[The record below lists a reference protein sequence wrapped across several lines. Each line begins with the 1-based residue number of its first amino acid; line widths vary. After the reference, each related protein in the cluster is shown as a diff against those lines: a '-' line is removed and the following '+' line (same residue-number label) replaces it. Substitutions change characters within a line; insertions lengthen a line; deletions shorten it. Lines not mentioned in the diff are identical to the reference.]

1 MTRLQKDSMN
11 TYKNLIGKRAENSLS
26 MKVLRCVLAVGF
38 VLSPWLGGEAY
49 ADAGIVRVDNITLPN
64 SLDKTYLQNGSNV
77 AHIYAEQ
84 ASGDV
89 GLNRF
94 KTFEVGAG
102 QIANLY
108 FKTSPTDTNH
118 LNTLVNTVQNQISIS
133 GTVNAIRNGQVGG
146 NLYFISPSG
155 MVVGSSGVI
164 NAGSLT
170 VMGVTDT
177 FATASDAAAAINS
190 NAKMWDYSS
199 NAPITIQGRINT
211 ATGIDLRTGNTVA
224 IEKAAGNNIPNPYL
238 RTGVVFYDIVNNIY

>member
-1 MTRLQKDSMN
+1 MSGKHQGLRYFQKF
-11 TYKNLIGKRAENSLS
+11 LNSKASERNALAK
-26 MKVLRCVLAVGF
+26 KVLRCVLAVGF

-49 ADAGIVRVDNITLPN
+49 AGTANEPGIVRVDGTKF
-64 SLDKTYLQNGSNV
+64 LDGTSNV
-77 AHIYAEQ
+77 AHIFAENVDV
-84 ASGDV
+84 ASKV
-89 GLNRF
+89 GLNSF
-94 KTFEVGAG
+94 QKFNVAPTE
-102 QIANLY
+102 IANLY
-108 FKTSPTDTNH
+108 FQDASGRQVD
-118 LNTLVNTVQNQISIS
+118 TLVNTVQNQISIS

-146 NLYFISPSG
+146 NLYFISPYG

-224 IEKAAGNNIPNPYL
+224 I
-238 RTGVVFYDIVNNIY
+238 

>member
-1 MTRLQKDSMN
+1 MSGKHQGLRYFQKF
-11 TYKNLIGKRAENSLS
+11 LNSKASERNALAK
-26 MKVLRCVLAVGF
+26 KVLRCVLAVGF

-49 ADAGIVRVDNITLPN
+49 AAGIERIDNITLPN
-64 SLDKTYLQNGSNV
+64 GLDKTYLQTGNDV

-108 FKTSPTDTNH
+108 FKTEGTNPTVV
-118 LNTLVNTVQNQISIS
+118 NTLVNTVQNQISIS

-164 NAGSLT
+164 NAGNLT
-170 VMGVTDT
+170 VLTLQQNMIDSIHN
-177 FATASDAAAAINS
+177 SD
-190 NAKMWDYSS
+190 K
-199 NAPITIQGRINT
+199 P
-211 ATGIDLRTGNTVA
+211 V
-224 IEKAAGNNIPNPYL
+224 EKADSRHG
-238 RTGVVFYDIVNNIY
+238 RV